1 MSWANRSLAVFA
13 RRGSSLLAVAIFGG
27 VLFPPLARAAHPL
40 LSPIVFMIMIA
51 IFLRVDLPGTF
62 AHLRRPGRAAII
74 VAGQLGVSP
83 LLMAAII
90 APLHLDAS
98 IAAGL
103 IIFAAGCAATSSPAF
118 ARMVGLDPDLSLI
131 VALASTLLVPFTA
144 PPLVALLAGVAL
156 PIGTGAF
163 TLRLLFYVALP
174 AIISLGL
181 RRAIGPDRLLA
192 WGEAVDGGLV
202 LLLFLYGFGVM
213 DGLGARAVA
222 DPAWVVVALIAAFL
236 ADYALNALTTLALWP
251 MGARTAAAA
260 GLMAGNRNMALF
272 IAVLPASAD
281 NRITLFFGLCQ
292 FPLFLSPFLL
302 RPVYR
307 RFLPPPAPAGA
318 PPGHARSRR

>member
-1 MSWANRSLAVFA
+1 MSWANRSLAFFA

-27 VLFPPLARAAHPL
+27 ALFPPLARAAHPL
-40 LSPIVFMIMIA
+40 LSPIVFVLMVA

-62 AHLRRPGRAAII
+62 AHLRRPRRAAIM
-74 VAGQLGVSP
+74 VAGQLLISP

-90 APLHLDAS
+90 APLHLEPS

-118 ARMVGLDPDLSLI
+118 ARMVGLDPDLSLV

-144 PPLVALLAGVAL
+144 PPLVALLAGIAL

-163 TLRLLFYVALP
+163 TARLLFFVALP
-174 AIISLGL
+174 ALLSLGL
-181 RRAIGPDRLLA
+181 RQAIGPDRLA
-192 WGEAVDGGLV
+192 VWGEAIDGALV
-202 LLLFLYGFGVM
+202 LLLFFYGFGVM
-213 DGLGARAVA
+213 DGLGARALA
-222 DPAWVVVALIAAFL
+222 DPAWVAIALAAAFL
-236 ADYALNALTTLALWP
+236 ADYALNAMTTLALWP
-251 MGARTAAAA
+251 LGARTAAAA

-307 RFLPPPAPAGA
+307 RLLPPPVPAGA
-318 PPGHARSRR
+318 RPGDARSRR